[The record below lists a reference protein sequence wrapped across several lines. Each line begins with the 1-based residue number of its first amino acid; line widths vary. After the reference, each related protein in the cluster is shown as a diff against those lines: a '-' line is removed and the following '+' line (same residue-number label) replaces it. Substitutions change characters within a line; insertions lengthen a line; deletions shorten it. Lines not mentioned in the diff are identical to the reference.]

1 MIHTYNEW
9 DKLQEIVVGIADHA
23 NWPADD
29 PVFANESEKTSWKE
43 TPVPSGPVPQWVID
57 EANEDLDE
65 LATVLSK
72 LDVTVHRPANMN
84 FQQLGGM
91 Y

>member
-29 PVFANESEKTSWKE
+29 PVFANESEK
-43 TPVPSGPVPQWVID
+43 PVGK
-57 EANEDLDE
+57 
-65 LATVLSK
+65 K
-72 LDVTVHRPANMN
+72 LLCLVVQCHN
-84 FQQLGGM
+84 G
-91 Y
+91 